1 MILQPAVYHRS
12 FRCLFYHPFRP
23 LYHRSQ
29 IGRFLLML
37 HSLSL
42 RVFAT
47 ILSYKK
53 SCYTQK
59 PEVVPPSST
68 LASAK
73 EMSEGYPICVKQ
85 FAVFFL
91 SVYIVWHSFCGI
103 ITANVAEGCIVKIRE
118 ISNRLIRD
126 SEIRKLHTAQKLRNF
141 MACFH

>member
-1 MILQPAVYHRS
+1 MSVLPSFPTFIPPFTNRS
-12 FRCLFYHPFRP
+12 FFINAALFEPPSF
-23 LYHRSQ
+23 
-29 IGRFLLML
+29 
-37 HSLSL
+37 
-42 RVFAT
+42 
-47 ILSYKK
+47 
-53 SCYTQK
+53 CDYTQLQK
-59 PEVVPPSST
+59 K
-68 LASAK
+68 LLHAK
-73 EMSEGYPICVKQ
+73 TGGGPALVHLSFSEGDPICVKQ